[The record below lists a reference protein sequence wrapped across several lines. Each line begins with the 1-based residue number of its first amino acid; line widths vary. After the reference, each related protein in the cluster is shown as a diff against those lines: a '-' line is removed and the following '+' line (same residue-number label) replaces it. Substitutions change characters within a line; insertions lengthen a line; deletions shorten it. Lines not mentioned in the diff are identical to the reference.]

1 MRLLLVM
8 ISDMKKNKAKYKL
21 SSVFQWEFLIGTWLI
36 MICIIRLSVTMR
48 IRGYSVRLPDLKRKA
63 RRDGNQK

>member
-36 MICIIRLSVTMR
+36 MICIIRLSVAIR